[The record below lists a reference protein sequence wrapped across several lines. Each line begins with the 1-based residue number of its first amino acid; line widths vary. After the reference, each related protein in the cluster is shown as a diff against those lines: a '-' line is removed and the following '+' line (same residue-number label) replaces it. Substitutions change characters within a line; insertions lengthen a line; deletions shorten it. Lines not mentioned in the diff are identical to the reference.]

1 MIIKNDF
8 IEVRTMV
15 NKIEIAVEEIRDIES
30 IANSIAK
37 EHDVLKKKIAM
48 LKCLLKE
55 EECVRLPK

>member
-1 MIIKNDF
+1 
-8 IEVRTMV
+8 V
-15 NKIEIAVEEIRDIES
+15 NKLELAVEEVKEIEA

-37 EHDVLKKKIAM
+37 EQEVLKRKIAM